1 MTAPGLVRQPAAWDN
16 IRWTITEE
24 RMRQMNEKQF
34 PDNAC
39 DETSCK
45 DDLISGLLGLFAQLD
60 EEAPASEDDDDRL
73 PPV

>member
-1 MTAPGLVRQPAAWDN
+1 
-16 IRWTITEE
+16 
-24 RMRQMNEKQF
+24 MNEKQF

-39 DETSCK
+39 DEASCK
-45 DDLISGLLGLFAQLD
+45 DDLIGGLLGLFAQLD